1 MTKRTISLPSCWGAE
16 GSSFCMHK
24 EDYATPNTIAK
35 NLMLFWASPK
45 TTSEHNTRPNTWFIE
60 KGFHEHL
67 GHVDVAGH
75 GLKKHK
81 AFVGCTPA
89 PLDMRV
95 CMKAYCDAAQ

>member
-1 MTKRTISLPSCWGAE
+1 M
-16 GSSFCMHK
+16 
-24 EDYATPNTIAK
+24 
-35 NLMLFWASPK
+35 
-45 TTSEHNTRPNTWFIE
+45 E

-75 GLKKHK
+75 GLEKHK

-95 CMKAYCDAAQ
+95 CMKAYWDAAQQVR